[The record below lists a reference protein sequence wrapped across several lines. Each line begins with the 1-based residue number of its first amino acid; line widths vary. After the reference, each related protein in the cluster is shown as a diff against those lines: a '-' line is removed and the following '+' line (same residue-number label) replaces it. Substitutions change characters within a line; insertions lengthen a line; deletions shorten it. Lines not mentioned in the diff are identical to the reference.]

1 MPLLGTIAWYI
12 LWVYSLTL
20 WGRFILEW
28 VRQVAP
34 QWRPKSLLLVL
45 AEAIYTVTDPPIKF
59 VRRFVKPVRLGAVAI
74 DFSWTI
80 VLLIV
85 YIAMSWV
92 A

>member
-1 MPLLGTIAWYI
+1 MPYLGLVVWYI
-12 LWVYSLTL
+12 LWVYSLIL

-28 VRQVAP
+28 VRQLVP
-34 QWRPKSLLLVL
+34 HWRPRGLILVL
-45 AEAIYTVTDPPIKF
+45 AESIFTVTDPPLRF
-59 VRRFVKPVRLGAVAI
+59 LRRRIKPVRLGMVAI

-80 VLLIV
+80 VLIAV